1 MDIKKNEAVETI
13 ALGSNGPIVKPLCI
27 GTWQWGDKIFWN
39 YGKNYNQQ
47 QVHEAFKAAV
57 ESGLTFFDTAE
68 IYGTGD
74 SETLIGQFMQE
85 VAVPV
90 QIATKY
96 GPAPWRF
103 TGQSVADALSGSLRR
118 LQVDHVALYQ
128 VHWPFSFL
136 MSQETLLKALAK
148 EVKQGRI
155 GAVGVSNY
163 SADQMAQAHKTLA
176 AEGIPLATNQVR
188 YSLLTRQIESQGI
201 LDAARKLR
209 VKIMA
214 YSSLAQGLLG
224 GKYTPDN
231 LPTDARRLDQRF
243 SRQGLAK
250 IAPVIDALRQIG
262 EAHDRTP
269 AQVALNWLIAQGDV
283 IAIAGAK
290 SPEQAQQNAGALGW
304 SLSMAEVA
312 RLAEVSRPWLN

>member
-1 MDIKKNEAVETI
+1 MDVKKNEDVETI
-13 ALGSNGPIVKPLCI
+13 ALGPDGPEVQPLCI

-39 YGKNYNQQ
+39 YGKNYDQQ
-47 QVHEAFKAAV
+47 QVHAAFKAAI

-68 IYGTGD
+68 LYGTGD
-74 SETLIGQFMQE
+74 SETLIGQFMKE
-85 VAVPV
+85 VPAPIA
-90 QIATKY
+90 IATKY

-136 MSQETLLKALAK
+136 MSQQTLLKALAK

-163 SADQMAQAHKTLA
+163 SVEQMRQAHKILA
-176 AEGIPLATNQVR
+176 AEGVPLATNQVR
-188 YSLLTRQIESQGI
+188 YSLLTRQIERQGL
-201 LDAARKLR
+201 LDAARKLSI
-209 VKIMA
+209 KIMA

-224 GKYTPDN
+224 GKYTPEN
-231 LPTDARRLDQRF
+231 LPTDARRFDQRF
-243 SRQGLAK
+243 SRSGLAK
-250 IAPVIDALRQIG
+250 IAPVIHLLHQIG
-262 EAHDRTP
+262 QVHDRTP

-290 SPEQAQQNAGALGW
+290 SPEQARQNTGALGW
-304 SLSMAEVA
+304 SLSTEEVE
-312 RLAEVSRPWLN
+312 RLEEVSRPWLH